1 MGDMLR
7 KAVHMRDMNWIPQP
21 DVSCSE
27 RATRLSEDDEDTLRK
42 AMGKKQLDVKKYG
55 VIVEN
60 GRRRGLLLPD
70 LAGVDTVEQQI
81 DIARR
86 KGNIGQREPLTL
98 YRFEVQRHV

>member
-42 AMGKKQLDVKKYG
+42 AMCALFDLQPL
-55 VIVEN
+55 E
-60 GRRRGLLLPD
+60 LLVL
-70 LAGVDTVEQQI
+70 
-81 DIARR
+81 
-86 KGNIGQREPLTL
+86 
-98 YRFEVQRHV
+98 